1 MKQSI
6 RKTDSK
12 GRLRLDKDFACCV
25 VAIEFHGDEIRI
37 RKLRKL
43 SRRRYTFKQL
53 ISKVTKKNIHP
64 EFSTGKAVGKERLS
78 KNHIA

>member
-6 RKTDSK
+6 RKTDSR
-12 GRLRLDKDFACCV
+12 GRLRLDKDFARCV
-25 VAIEFHGDEIRI
+25 VAIEIHGDEIRI

-64 EFSTGKAVGKERLS
+64 EFSTGKIVGKEHL
-78 KNHIA
+78 